1 MTEDSKRSE
10 SENAWRDRAIWARV
24 VFTLLFLLIL
34 ALVAGPLVIILG
46 VAQGVFTIVTGQDN
60 RNLRD
65 LGAALTEYIRQA
77 LLFATWNGERKPFPF
92 AEFPRVESGEPA
104 EPMQSATGDDAVAA
118 GADEAEA
125 ASAAASE
132 PEAEPETETGPE
144 PDPDP
149 APVASGEPADAG
161 DQADRADG
169 APAKAKKPAA
179 KRTRRKPAAKKAA
192 TGETPGED

>member
-34 ALVAGPLVIILG
+34 ALVAGPLVIVLG
-46 VAQGVFTIVTGQDN
+46 IAQGVFTIVTGQDN

-65 LGAALTEYIRQA
+65 LGAALTEYIREA
-77 LLFATWNGERKPFPF
+77 LLFATWNSGRKPFPF
-92 AEFPRVESGEPA
+92 AEFPRVDPEEPGESAG
-104 EPMQSATGDDAVAA
+104 GDDAAVA
-118 GADEAEA
+118 GAGKAEA
-125 ASAAASE
+125 AKAAASE
-132 PEAEPETETGPE
+132 AEA
-144 PDPDP
+144 DPDP
-149 APVASGEPADAG
+149 ESAPVASGEPAGADAPADEAG
-161 DQADRADG
+161 D
-169 APAKAKKPAA
+169 APAKTAKPAR